1 MIKIFQIGKNVLQ
14 KETDFAQSSSFSAK
28 KRAFYQNVGSSH
40 VLLFVREHISQC
52 QICSPLMI
60 LYFLFDVRNV
70 GSWKRL
76 KKSSKKAKK
85 MFEDRC
91 IFFTRQRP
99 FFAKKRSF
107 ICQQVCIIQFGHFV
121 LIQLSPNGC
130 KQKIL
135 LCECLAHFL
144 SSYIFVRQENNT
156 ISKVKSGKQLSHN

>member
-1 MIKIFQIGKNVLQ
+1 MSYKSRQILPSRRPSEQ
-14 KETDFAQSSSFSAK
+14 KK
-28 KRAFYQNVGSSH
+28 AFYQNVGSSH

-52 QICSPLMI
+52 QISSPLMI

-76 KKSSKKAKK
+76 EKSSKKAKK
-85 MFEDRC
+85 CSKIDAY
-91 IFFTRQRP
+91 IFYRVTT
-99 FFAKKRSF
+99 FFAKKRPF

-156 ISKVKSGKQLSHN
+156 ISKVKSGKKLSHN

>member
-1 MIKIFQIGKNVLQ
+1 MSYKRRQILPSRCPSEQ
-14 KETDFAQSSSFSAK
+14 
-28 KRAFYQNVGSSH
+28 KRAFHQNVGSSH

-76 KKSSKKAKK
+76 EKSSKKAKK
-85 MFEDRC
+85 CSKIDFY
-91 IFFTRQRP
+91 
-99 FFAKKRSF
+99 FAKKRPF

-156 ISKVKSGKQLSHN
+156 ISKVKSGKKLSHN